1 MKSHHNERIAEQ
13 LRIELS
19 LLIESD
25 LRDPRVGVATVTEVR
40 MTPDMRQAR
49 VLVSVIGDEK
59 QAQSTMEGLTA
70 AAGFL
75 RHGLAEALSLRHTPE
90 LMFEIDH
97 GTSSTA
103 RVEEL
108 LKRIKK

>member
-1 MKSHHNERIAEQ
+1 MRSHHSERLAEQ
-13 LRIELS
+13 LRTELA

-25 LRDPRVGVATVTEVR
+25 VRDPRVASATVTEVH
-40 MTPDMRQAR
+40 MAPDMRQAR
-49 VLVSVIGDEK
+49 VLVSVAGDEK
-59 QAQSTMEGLTA
+59 EQRTTLQGLTA

-75 RHGLAEALSLRHTPE
+75 RHALAEALSLRHTPE
-90 LMFEIDH
+90 LTFEVDR
-97 GTSSTA
+97 GPASSA